1 AAVEE
6 VMAFTVVATLYLV
19 IQALVMRR
27 LISGSTV
34 KGNVAQAI
42 DASGHLIGSF
52 LVVASVVDGSPT
64 GESLGADA
72 FWVVV
77 FGLVGVALQAEIA
90 RLGTSFIVGAGLRKE
105 IERGNAAA
113 GVAAAGHNVA
123 TGVVVASCVYGHD
136 LGTLAIALEFFA
148 IAQVTLHI

>member
-1 AAVEE
+1 
-6 VMAFTVVATLYLV
+6 
-19 IQALVMRR
+19 
-27 LISGSTV
+27 
-34 KGNVAQAI
+34 
-42 DASGHLIGSF
+42 
-52 LVVASVVDGSPT
+52 PT
-64 GESLGADA
+64 GESLGGDA
-72 FWVVV
+72 FWVVI

-148 IAQVTLHI
+148 IAQVTLHLFVVLFRALTTYRDHEEILDENVAAALSYAGVTVALGIMIGHAADGAFSGWEASLRAYGI